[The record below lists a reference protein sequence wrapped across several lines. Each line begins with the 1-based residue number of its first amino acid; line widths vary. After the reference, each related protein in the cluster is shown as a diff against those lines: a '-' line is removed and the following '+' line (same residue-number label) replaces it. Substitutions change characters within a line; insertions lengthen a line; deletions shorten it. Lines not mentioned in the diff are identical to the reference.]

1 VKITALGRPIVP
13 GYFTNKLIIILFFA
27 SLIAALAINI
37 YQGEPFAAA
46 LISALSSAVMVFL
59 SWAAGREFDP
69 AHKWSAF
76 IALPFIYIAFFA
88 SQPPSLLVLFF
99 VILCCRFLNR
109 TCGLQ
114 PLKSDALLLLVL
126 AILLYFNSF
135 YFALPY
141 LVIIFLA
148 DALVKPANRFQYI
161 SALAGSAA
169 CMVLVLVI
177 RPEFNVLTPAA
188 MAIVYSFAAILMV
201 VISAI
206 YVFFTTRYDRV
217 LDDLNKAELNY
228 QRVNAARLLTA
239 FWLASEI
246 IGGGALALLQVY
258 PVVLTYGGIL
268 LYHLTGLPGKQKRKG
283 HPRAYP

>member
-27 SLIAALAINI
+27 SLIAALAFNI
-37 YQGEPFAAA
+37 YQGEPFIAA

-59 SWAAGREFDP
+59 SWAAGRELDP

-76 IALPFIYIAFFA
+76 IALPVIYIAFFV
-88 SQPPSLLVLFF
+88 SRPPSLMVLFF
-99 VILCCRFLNR
+99 IILCCRFLNR

-114 PLKSDALLLLVL
+114 PLKSDSLLLFVL

-135 YFALPY
+135 YFVLPY

-148 DALVKPANRFQYI
+148 DALVKPANRFQFI
-161 SALAGSAA
+161 SAFAGSAA
-169 CMVLVLVI
+169 YLVLVLAI
-177 RPEFNVLTPAA
+177 RPEFNLLTSQTI
-188 MAIVYSFAAILMV
+188 AIGYSFAAVVMV

-206 YVFFTTRYDRV
+206 YVVFTTRHDRV
-217 LDDLNKAELNY
+217 FDDLNKAELNY

-246 IGGGALALLQVY
+246 ICGGAIVILQVY
-258 PVVLTYGGIL
+258 PVVLTFGGIL
-268 LYHLTGLPGKQKRKG
+268 LYHLTGFPGKQKRNG
-283 HPRAYP
+283 SLRANP